1 MRLLEAREGEE
12 MSDVA
17 DRGAGGAAARDEAPA
32 NWGSRLRLIGPGLVV
47 AATGVGAGDMVT
59 SLTAGTEFGT
69 ILVWAII
76 LGAALKFALTEGLG
90 RWYMATRT
98 TVLDGWHSMG
108 WWASGYF
115 MVYLALVTFFFGAAA
130 PSASAL
136 ATTAMFPG
144 LMPLW
149 AWAVLHSVIFGFL
162 ICIIGQYKL
171 FERVMEVF
179 VGLMFVTVVGLAIL
193 LAPNVGALALGTVV
207 PRMPEGSLPFVLA
220 VIGGVGGTFT
230 LVSYTYWVRERGWR
244 RPGWIPMMR
253 TDLGVGYVATGIFM
267 VAMLVIG
274 AELLFVSGEG
284 IDGESGLVA
293 LSDPIA
299 ERFGAVASWLF
310 LIGFWA
316 AATSSITGAW
326 NGGAYIFGDLVRT
339 IRRVP
344 EEDGEEYLSEK
355 GVFFRAFLVWITFP
369 PMILFSFDEPVAI
382 VIIYASLG
390 ALFMPFLALTL
401 MWLLNRRVRRE
412 YRSGWLSNLIL
423 GISVLLFAVVAAQEI
438 IGAIGG

>member
-1 MRLLEAREGEE
+1 MA
-12 MSDVA
+12 DVTG
-17 DRGAGGAAARDEAPA
+17 GAGRGSAARSEVPST
-32 NWGSRLRLIGPGLVV
+32 WRSRLRLIGPGLVV
-47 AATGVGAGDMVT
+47 AATGVGAGDMVS

-69 ILVWAII
+69 VLIWAII

-108 WWASGYF
+108 WWATGYF

-136 ATTAMFPG
+136 AVTAMVPG
-144 LMPLW
+144 VMPLW
-149 AWAVLHSVIFGFL
+149 AWAILHSVVFGFL
-162 ICIIGQYKL
+162 ICIIGQYEL

-193 LAPNVGALALGTVV
+193 LVPNVGALAVSTVL

-253 TDLGVGYVATGIFM
+253 TDLGVGYIATGIFM

-274 AELLFVSGEG
+274 AELLFASGTSIEDEG
-284 IDGESGLVA
+284 GLVE
-293 LSDPIA
+293 LSNPIA
-299 ERFGAVASWLF
+299 ERFGPVASWLF
-310 LIGFWA
+310 LVGFWA

-326 NGGAYIFGDLVRT
+326 NGGAYLFGDLVRT
-339 IRRVP
+339 IRWIP
-344 EEDGEEYLSEK
+344 EEEGEEYLSER
-355 GVFFRAFLVWITFP
+355 GFFFRAFLVWITFP
-369 PMILFSFDEPVAI
+369 PMLLLTFDEPVLI

-390 ALFMPFLALTL
+390 AFFMPFLAITL
-401 MWLLNRRVRRE
+401 IWLLNRRVDRE
-412 YRSGWLSNLIL
+412 YRSGLLSNLIL
-423 GISVLLFAVVAAQEI
+423 GVSVLLFLYVGIQEI
-438 IGAIGG
+438 LGAI

>member
-1 MRLLEAREGEE
+1 MA
-12 MSDVA
+12 DVTG
-17 DRGAGGAAARDEAPA
+17 GAGRGSAARSEVPST
-32 NWGSRLRLIGPGLVV
+32 WRSRLRLIGPGLVV
-47 AATGVGAGDMVT
+47 AATGVGAGDMVS

-69 ILVWAII
+69 VLIWAII

-108 WWASGYF
+108 WWATGYF

-136 ATTAMFPG
+136 AVTAMFPG
-144 LMPLW
+144 VMPLW
-149 AWAVLHSVIFGFL
+149 AWAILHSVVFGFL
-162 ICIIGQYKL
+162 ICIIGQYEL

-193 LAPNVGALALGTVV
+193 LVPNVGALAVSTVL

-253 TDLGVGYVATGIFM
+253 TDLGVGYIATGIFM

-274 AELLFVSGEG
+274 AELLFASGTSIEDEG
-284 IDGESGLVA
+284 GLVE
-293 LSDPIA
+293 LSNPIA
-299 ERFGAVASWLF
+299 ERFGPVASWLF
-310 LIGFWA
+310 LVGFWA

-326 NGGAYIFGDLVRT
+326 NGGAYLFGDLVRT
-339 IRRVP
+339 IRLIP
-344 EEDGEEYLSEK
+344 EEEGEEYLSER
-355 GVFFRAFLVWITFP
+355 GFFFRAFLVWITFP
-369 PMILFSFDEPVAI
+369 PMLLLTFDEPVLI

-390 ALFMPFLALTL
+390 AFFMPFLAITL
-401 MWLLNRRVRRE
+401 IWLLNRRVDRE
-412 YRSGWLSNLIL
+412 YRSGLLSNLIL
-423 GISVLLFAVVAAQEI
+423 GVSVLLFLYVGIQEI
-438 IGAIGG
+438 LGAI

>member
-1 MRLLEAREGEE
+1 MA
-12 MSDVA
+12 DVTG
-17 DRGAGGAAARDEAPA
+17 GAGRGSAARSEVPST
-32 NWGSRLRLIGPGLVV
+32 WRSRLRVIGPGLVV
-47 AATGVGAGDMVT
+47 AATGVGAGDMVS

-69 ILVWAII
+69 VLIWAII

-98 TVLDGWHSMG
+98 TVLDGWHIMG
-108 WWASGYF
+108 WWATGYF

-136 ATTAMFPG
+136 AVTAMFPG
-144 LMPLW
+144 VMPLW
-149 AWAVLHSVIFGFL
+149 AWAILHSVVFGFL
-162 ICIIGQYKL
+162 ICIIGQYEL
-171 FERVMEVF
+171 FERVMKVF

-193 LAPNVGALALGTVV
+193 LVPNVGALAVSTVL

-253 TDLGVGYVATGIFM
+253 TDLGVGYIATGIFM

-274 AELLFVSGEG
+274 AELLFASGTSIEDEG
-284 IDGESGLVA
+284 GLVE
-293 LSDPIA
+293 LSNPIA
-299 ERFGAVASWLF
+299 ERFGPVASWLF
-310 LIGFWA
+310 LVGFWA

-326 NGGAYIFGDLVRT
+326 NGGAYLFGDLVRT
-339 IRRVP
+339 IRRIP
-344 EEDGEEYLSEK
+344 EEEGEEYLSER
-355 GVFFRAFLVWITFP
+355 GFFFRAFLVWITFP
-369 PMILFSFDEPVAI
+369 PMLLLTFDEPVLI

-390 ALFMPFLALTL
+390 AFFMPFLAITL
-401 MWLLNRRVRRE
+401 IWLLNRRVDRE
-412 YRSGWLSNLIL
+412 YRSGLLSNLIL
-423 GISVLLFAVVAAQEI
+423 GVSVLLFLYVGIQEI
-438 IGAIGG
+438 LGAI

>member
-1 MRLLEAREGEE
+1 MA
-12 MSDVA
+12 DVTG
-17 DRGAGGAAARDEAPA
+17 GAGRETAAGGEVPST
-32 NWGSRLRLIGPGLVV
+32 WGRRLRLVGPGLVV

-69 ILVWAII
+69 VLIWAII

-108 WWASGYF
+108 WWATGYF

-136 ATTAMFPG
+136 AVTAMFSG
-144 LMPLW
+144 VMPLW
-149 AWAVLHSVIFGFL
+149 AWAVLHSVVFGFL
-162 ICIIGQYKL
+162 ICIIGRYGL

-193 LAPNVGALALGTVV
+193 LVPDVGALALGTVV

-253 TDLGVGYVATGIFM
+253 TDLGVGYIATGIFM

-274 AELLFVSGEG
+274 AEMLFASGASIEDEG
-284 IDGESGLVA
+284 GLVE
-293 LSDPIA
+293 LSNPIA
-299 ERFGAVASWLF
+299 ERFGPVASWLF

-326 NGGAYIFGDLVRT
+326 NGGAYLFGDLIRT

-344 EEDGEEYLSEK
+344 EEEGEEYLSEK
-355 GVFFRAFLVWITFP
+355 GFFFRAFLVWITFP
-369 PMILFSFDEPVAI
+369 PLILLTFDEPVLI

-390 ALFMPFLALTL
+390 AFFMPFLAITL
-401 MWLLNRRVRRE
+401 IWLLNRRVGRE
-412 YRSGWLSNLIL
+412 YRSGLLSNLIL
-423 GISVLLFAVVAAQEI
+423 GVSVLLFLYVGIQEI
-438 IGAIGG
+438 LGAI

>member
-1 MRLLEAREGEE
+1 MA
-12 MSDVA
+12 DVTG
-17 DRGAGGAAARDEAPA
+17 GAGRGSAARSEVPST
-32 NWGSRLRLIGPGLVV
+32 WRSRLRVIGPGLVV
-47 AATGVGAGDMVT
+47 AATGVGAGDMVS

-69 ILVWAII
+69 VLIWAII

-98 TVLDGWHSMG
+98 TVLDGWHIMG
-108 WWASGYF
+108 WWATGYF

-136 ATTAMFPG
+136 AVTAMFPG
-144 LMPLW
+144 VMPLW
-149 AWAVLHSVIFGFL
+149 AWAILHSVVFGFL
-162 ICIIGQYKL
+162 ICIIGQYEL

-179 VGLMFVTVVGLAIL
+179 VGLMFVTVVGLAIFL
-193 LAPNVGALALGTVV
+193 VPNVGALAVSTVL

-253 TDLGVGYVATGIFM
+253 TDLGVGYIATGIFM

-274 AELLFVSGEG
+274 AELLFASGTSIEDEG
-284 IDGESGLVA
+284 GLVE
-293 LSDPIA
+293 LSNPIA
-299 ERFGAVASWLF
+299 ERFGPVASWLF
-310 LIGFWA
+310 LVGFWA

-326 NGGAYIFGDLVRT
+326 NGGAYLFGDLVRT
-339 IRRVP
+339 IRRIP
-344 EEDGEEYLSEK
+344 EEEGEEYLSER
-355 GVFFRAFLVWITFP
+355 GYFFRAFLVWITFP
-369 PMILFSFDEPVAI
+369 PMLLLTFDEPVLI

-390 ALFMPFLALTL
+390 AFFMPFLAITL
-401 MWLLNRRVRRE
+401 IWLLNRRVDRE
-412 YRSGWLSNLIL
+412 YRSGLLSNLIL
-423 GISVLLFAVVAAQEI
+423 GVSVLLFLYVGIQEI
-438 IGAIGG
+438 LGAI

>member
-1 MRLLEAREGEE
+1 
-12 MSDVA
+12 
-17 DRGAGGAAARDEAPA
+17 
-32 NWGSRLRLIGPGLVV
+32 
-47 AATGVGAGDMVT
+47 MVS

-69 ILVWAII
+69 VLIWAII

-108 WWASGYF
+108 WWATGYF
-115 MVYLALVTFFFGAAA
+115 MVYLALVTLFFGAAA

-136 ATTAMFPG
+136 AVTAMFPG
-144 LMPLW
+144 VMPLW
-149 AWAVLHSVIFGFL
+149 AWAILHSVVFGFL
-162 ICIIGQYKL
+162 ICIIGQYEL

-193 LAPNVGALALGTVV
+193 LVPNVGALAVSTVL

-253 TDLGVGYVATGIFM
+253 TDLGVGYIATGIFM

-274 AELLFVSGEG
+274 AELLFASGTSIEDEG
-284 IDGESGLVA
+284 GLVE
-293 LSDPIA
+293 LSNPIA
-299 ERFGAVASWLF
+299 ERFGPVASWLF
-310 LIGFWA
+310 LVGFWA
-316 AATSSITGAW
+316 AATSSITVAW
-326 NGGAYIFGDLVRT
+326 NSGAYLFGDLVRT

-344 EEDGEEYLSEK
+344 EEEGEEYLSER
-355 GVFFRAFLVWITFP
+355 GFFFRAFLVWITFP
-369 PMILFSFDEPVAI
+369 PMLLLTFDEPVLI

-390 ALFMPFLALTL
+390 AFFMPFLAITL
-401 MWLLNRRVRRE
+401 IWLLNRRVDRE
-412 YRSGWLSNLIL
+412 YRSGILSDFIL
-423 GISVLLFAVVAAQEI
+423 GVSVLLFLYVGIQEI
-438 IGAIGG
+438 LGAI

>member
-1 MRLLEAREGEE
+1 MA
-12 MSDVA
+12 DVTG
-17 DRGAGGAAARDEAPA
+17 GAGRGSAARSEVPST
-32 NWGSRLRLIGPGLVV
+32 WRSRLRLIGPGLVV
-47 AATGVGAGDMVT
+47 AATGVGAGDMVS

-69 ILVWAII
+69 VLIWAII

-108 WWASGYF
+108 WWATGYF
-115 MVYLALVTFFFGAAA
+115 MIYLALVTFFFGAAA

-136 ATTAMFPG
+136 AVTAMFPG
-144 LMPLW
+144 VMPLW
-149 AWAVLHSVIFGFL
+149 AWAILHSVVFGFL
-162 ICIIGQYKL
+162 ICIIGQYEL

-193 LAPNVGALALGTVV
+193 LVPNVGALAVSTVL

-253 TDLGVGYVATGIFM
+253 TDLGVGYIATGIFM

-274 AELLFVSGEG
+274 AELLFASGTSIEDEG
-284 IDGESGLVA
+284 GLVE
-293 LSDPIA
+293 LSNPIA
-299 ERFGAVASWLF
+299 ERFGPVASWLF
-310 LIGFWA
+310 LVGFWA
-316 AATSSITGAW
+316 AAASSITGAW
-326 NGGAYIFGDLVRT
+326 NGGAYLFGDLVRT
-339 IRRVP
+339 IRRIP
-344 EEDGEEYLSEK
+344 EEEGEEYLSER
-355 GVFFRAFLVWITFP
+355 GFFFRAFLVWITFP
-369 PMILFSFDEPVAI
+369 PMLLLTFDEPVLI

-390 ALFMPFLALTL
+390 AFFMPFLAITL
-401 MWLLNRRVRRE
+401 IWLLNRRVDRE
-412 YRSGWLSNLIL
+412 YRSGLLSNLIL
-423 GISVLLFAVVAAQEI
+423 GVSVLLFLYVGIQEI
-438 IGAIGG
+438 LGAI

>member
-1 MRLLEAREGEE
+1 MA
-12 MSDVA
+12 DVTG
-17 DRGAGGAAARDEAPA
+17 GAGRGSAARSEVPST
-32 NWGSRLRLIGPGLVV
+32 WRSRLRVIGPGLVV
-47 AATGVGAGDMVT
+47 AATGVGAGDMVS

-69 ILVWAII
+69 VLIWAII

-98 TVLDGWHSMG
+98 TVLDGWHIMG
-108 WWASGYF
+108 WWATGYF

-136 ATTAMFPG
+136 AVTAMFPG
-144 LMPLW
+144 VMPLW
-149 AWAVLHSVIFGFL
+149 AWAILHSVVFGFL
-162 ICIIGQYKL
+162 ICIIGQYEL
-171 FERVMEVF
+171 FERVMKVF

-193 LAPNVGALALGTVV
+193 LVPNVGALAVSTVL

-253 TDLGVGYVATGIFM
+253 TDLGVGYIATGIFM

-274 AELLFVSGEG
+274 AELLFASGTSIEDEG
-284 IDGESGLVA
+284 GLVE
-293 LSDPIA
+293 LSNPIA
-299 ERFGAVASWLF
+299 ERFGPVASWLF
-310 LIGFWA
+310 LVGFWA

-326 NGGAYIFGDLVRT
+326 NGGAYLFGDLVRT
-339 IRRVP
+339 IRRIP
-344 EEDGEEYLSEK
+344 EEEGEEYLSER
-355 GVFFRAFLVWITFP
+355 GYFFRAFLVWITFP
-369 PMILFSFDEPVAI
+369 PMLLLTFDEPVLI

-390 ALFMPFLALTL
+390 AFFMPFLAITL
-401 MWLLNRRVRRE
+401 IWLLNRRVDRE
-412 YRSGWLSNLIL
+412 YRSGLLSNLIL
-423 GISVLLFAVVAAQEI
+423 GVSVLLFLYVGIQEI
-438 IGAIGG
+438 LGAI

>member
-1 MRLLEAREGEE
+1 MADVTGET
-12 MSDVA
+12 
-17 DRGAGGAAARDEAPA
+17 AGTGAARDGAPA
-32 NWGSRLRLIGPGLVV
+32 NWGGRLKLIGPGLVV

-69 ILVWAII
+69 VLVWAIV
-76 LGAALKFALTEGLG
+76 LGAVLKFALTEGLG
-90 RWYMATRT
+90 RWYMATRST
-98 TVLDGWHSMG
+98 ILDGWRSMG
-108 WWASGYF
+108 LWASGYF
-115 MVYLALVTFFFGAAA
+115 IVYLALVTFFFGAAA

-136 ATTAMFPG
+136 AVTAMFPG
-144 LMPLW
+144 VMPLW
-149 AWAVLHSVIFGFL
+149 AWAILHSVVFGFL
-162 ICIIGQYKL
+162 ICVIGKYGL
-171 FERVMEVF
+171 FERIMEFF

-193 LAPNVGALALGTVV
+193 LAPNLGELALGTIV

-244 RPGWIPMMR
+244 RPAWIPMMR
-253 TDLGVGYVATGIFM
+253 TDLTVGYVATGLFM

-284 IDGESGLVA
+284 IDGEEGLVA

-299 ERFGAVASWLF
+299 ERFGAIASWLF

-344 EEDGEEYLSEK
+344 EEEGEEYLSET

-369 PMILFSFDEPVAI
+369 PMLLLIFQQPVAI

-401 MWLLNRRVRRE
+401 MWLLNRRVGHE
-412 YRSGWLSNLIL
+412 FRSGWLSNLIL
-423 GISVLLFAVVAAQEI
+423 GASVLLFVVVAAQEI
-438 IGAIGG
+438 IGAFGG

>member
-1 MRLLEAREGEE
+1 MA
-12 MSDVA
+12 DVTG
-17 DRGAGGAAARDEAPA
+17 GAGRGSAARSEVPST
-32 NWGSRLRLIGPGLVV
+32 WRSRLRLIGPGLVV
-47 AATGVGAGDMVT
+47 AATGVGAGDMVS

-69 ILVWAII
+69 VLIWAII

-108 WWASGYF
+108 WWATGYF
-115 MVYLALVTFFFGAAA
+115 MIYLALVTFFFGAAA

-136 ATTAMFPG
+136 AVTAMFPG
-144 LMPLW
+144 VMPLW
-149 AWAVLHSVIFGFL
+149 AWAILHSVVFGFL
-162 ICIIGQYKL
+162 ICIIGQYEL

-193 LAPNVGALALGTVV
+193 LVPNVGALAVSTVL

-253 TDLGVGYVATGIFM
+253 TDLGVGYIATGIFM

-274 AELLFVSGEG
+274 AELLFASGTSIEDEG
-284 IDGESGLVA
+284 GLVE
-293 LSDPIA
+293 LSNPIA
-299 ERFGAVASWLF
+299 KRFGPVASWLF
-310 LIGFWA
+310 LVGFWA

-326 NGGAYIFGDLVRT
+326 NGGAYLFGDLVRT
-339 IRRVP
+339 IRRIP
-344 EEDGEEYLSEK
+344 EEEGEEYLSER
-355 GVFFRAFLVWITFP
+355 GFFFRAFLVWITFP
-369 PMILFSFDEPVAI
+369 PMLLLTFDEPVLI

-390 ALFMPFLALTL
+390 AFFMPFLAITL
-401 MWLLNRRVRRE
+401 IWLLNRRVDRE
-412 YRSGWLSNLIL
+412 YRSGLLSNLIL
-423 GISVLLFAVVAAQEI
+423 GVSVLLFLYVGIQEI
-438 IGAIGG
+438 LGAI

>member
-1 MRLLEAREGEE
+1 MADVTERPTGEAT
-12 MSDVA
+12 
-17 DRGAGGAAARDEAPA
+17 AGEAPSG
-32 NWGSRLRLIGPGLVV
+32 WGNRLKLVGPGLVV
-47 AATGVGAGDMVT
+47 AATGVGAGDMVS

-69 ILVWAII
+69 ILIWAVI

-98 TVLDGWHSMG
+98 TILEGWHSMG
-108 WWASGYF
+108 WWASIYF
-115 MVYLALVTFFFGAAA
+115 IVYLALVTFFFGAAA

-136 ATTAMFPG
+136 ATDAMFPG
-144 LMPLW
+144 LMPFWL
-149 AWAVLHSVIFGFL
+149 WAVLHSVIFGFG
-162 ICIIGQYKL
+162 ICILGRYKL

-179 VGLMFVTVVGLAIL
+179 VGVMFLTVVGLAIL
-193 LAPNVGALALGTVV
+193 LTPSLGELAMGTIV

-244 RPGWIPMMR
+244 RPSWIPMMR
-253 TDLGVGYVATGIFM
+253 TDLGVGYIMTGIFM

-274 AELLFVSGEG
+274 AELLFANGSSISDEG
-284 IDGESGLVA
+284 GLVA
-293 LSDPIA
+293 LSDPIS
-299 ERFGAVASWLF
+299 ERFGPVASWLF

-326 NGGAYIFGDLVRT
+326 NGGAYLFGDLVRT

-344 EEDGEEYLSEK
+344 EDEGEEYLSET

-369 PMILFSFDEPVAI
+369 PLILLTFDEPVAI

-390 ALFMPFLALTL
+390 ALFMPFLAITL
-401 MWLLNRRVRRE
+401 LWLLNLRVPRE
-412 YRSGWLSNLIL
+412 FRSGLLSNAIL
-423 GISVLLFAVVAAQEI
+423 GVSLLIFLYVGIQEI
-438 IGAIGG
+438 IGALGG